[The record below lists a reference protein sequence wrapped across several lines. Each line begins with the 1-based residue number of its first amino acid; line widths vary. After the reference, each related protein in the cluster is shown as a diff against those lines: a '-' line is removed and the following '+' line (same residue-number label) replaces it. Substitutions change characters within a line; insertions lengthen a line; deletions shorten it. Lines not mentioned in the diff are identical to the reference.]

1 MRNWRN
7 RSGGNQM
14 EQIPL
19 HHVGLAASGA
29 AGGRAIPFPDRPVF
43 QRISEI
49 ISKIIRLNALTSP
62 NAPMSLTQTA
72 HKPSSLRR
80 LAAWY
85 RGAVPGHQTSISLFN
100 LLVTVHSGTT
110 RADRGGRTAHKGE
123 LSARA
128 CARYGVLYRIPL
140 IRTRA
145 PIGAIRWT

>member
-85 RGAVPGHQTSISLFN
+85 RGAVPGHQTSISPFN
-100 LLVTVHSGTT
+100 LSFTVHSGTNSC
-110 RADRGGRTAHKGE
+110 DRLRNDRLTPARSGSGEPAH
-123 LSARA
+123 SVVAR
-128 CARYGVLYRIPL
+128 GVLDHARP
-140 IRTRA
+140 
-145 PIGAIRWT
+145 